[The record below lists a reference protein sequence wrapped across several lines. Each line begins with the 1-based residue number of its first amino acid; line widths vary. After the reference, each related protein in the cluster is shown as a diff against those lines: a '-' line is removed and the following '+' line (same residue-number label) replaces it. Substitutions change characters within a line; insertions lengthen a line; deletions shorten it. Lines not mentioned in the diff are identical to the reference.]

1 MGRYS
6 YDDMPP
12 EGYRERRG
20 NGRMT
25 GVIASI
31 GIVLTLLAVVLYLL
45 FSPSERDEAQTE
57 ASVEEVKVT
66 HEKPSMLAAS
76 VLDEPQPARPEKE
89 EATPAAIVPSS
100 GRYPAIEYTEYAV
113 AEGDTLQ
120 SIADAFSVTLGT
132 LSSVNRLLDAN
143 PAPGTV
149 ISIPPVDGVLH
160 TMAGNETLESVAA
173 AFNPELSAADLA
185 SLNGKEDTGTEAGED
200 IFIPS
205 PGTLDSAISY
215 LFSSPLPGGT
225 VASGFGE
232 LFDGRQLDG
241 IILAADPGSA
251 VVAAADGTILD
262 IYSDPSYGR
271 SVSILHENGYVTTY
285 SGLETIGVSGAKQVS
300 RGEVIGAIGTSSV
313 FGKPAVLFSIK
324 QNSVP
329 LDPVNLTE
337 F

>member
-45 FSPSERDEAQTE
+45 FSPSERDEAQTG

-66 HEKPSMLAAS
+66 HEEPSMLAAS

-132 LSSVNRLLDAN
+132 LSSVNRLSDAN

-185 SLNGKEDTGTEAGED
+185 SLNGKSDTAAEAGED

-205 PGTLDSAISY
+205 PGTLDSSISY

-225 VASGFGE
+225 VVSGFGE

-241 IILAADPGSA
+241 VILAADPGSA
-251 VVAAADGTILD
+251 VVSAADGTILD
-262 IYSDPSYGR
+262 IYSDPVYGR
-271 SVSILHENGYVTTY
+271 SVSILHEGGYVTAY
-285 SGLETIGVSGAKQVS
+285 SGLEIIEVSGAKQVS
-300 RGEVIGAIGTSSV
+300 KGEVIGAIGTSSV
-313 FGKPAVLFSIK
+313 FGEPAVLFSIK

>member
-45 FSPSERDEAQTE
+45 FSPSDSEETPAEAPADEVQ
-57 ASVEEVKVT
+57 VT
-66 HEKPSMLAAS
+66 HEEPSMLTAS
-76 VLDEPQPARPEKE
+76 VLDEPNTEHVRKE
-89 EATPAAIVPSS
+89 EIPPADIVPAS

-185 SLNGKEDTGTEAGED
+185 SLNGKANTAAEAGED

-225 VASGFGE
+225 VVSGFGE

-271 SVSILHENGYVTTY
+271 SVSILHEGGYVTAY
-285 SGLETIGVSGAKQVS
+285 SGLEIIEVSGAKQVS

>member
-12 EGYRERRG
+12 EGYRERRR

-25 GVIASI
+25 GVLASI

-45 FSPSERDEAQTE
+45 FSPAAGEETQAETPSDEVQ
-57 ASVEEVKVT
+57 VT
-66 HEKPSMLAAS
+66 HEEPSMLTAS
-76 VLDEPQPARPEKE
+76 ALAEQPEPEKKE
-89 EATPAAIVPSS
+89 DVPPADIVPSS

-132 LSSVNRLLDAN
+132 LSSVNRLSDAN

-149 ISIPPVDGVLH
+149 ISIPPVNGVLH
-160 TMAGNETLESVAA
+160 TMTGNETLESVAA

-185 SLNGKEDTGTEAGED
+185 SLNGKENTAVESGED

-241 IILAADPGSA
+241 VILTADPGSA
-251 VVAAADGTILD
+251 VVAAADGSILD
-262 IYSDPSYGR
+262 IYSDPVYGR
-271 SVSILHENGYVTTY
+271 SVSVLHEGGYVTTY
-285 SGLETIGVSGAKQVS
+285 SGLEIIGVSGAKQVS
-300 RGEVIGAIGTSSV
+300 KGEVIGAIGTSSV

>member
-12 EGYRERRG
+12 EGYRERRR

-45 FSPSERDEAQTE
+45 FSPAADEETQAETP
-57 ASVEEVKVT
+57 SDEVQVT
-66 HEKPSMLAAS
+66 HEEPSMLTAS
-76 VLDEPQPARPEKE
+76 ALAEQPEPEKKE
-89 EATPAAIVPSS
+89 DVPPADIVPSS
-100 GRYPAIEYTEYAV
+100 GRYPAIEYIEYAV
-113 AEGDTLQ
+113 AEGDTLL

-132 LSSVNRLLDAN
+132 LSSVNRLSDAN

-149 ISIPPVDGVLH
+149 ISIPPVNGVLH
-160 TMAGNETLESVAA
+160 TMTGNETLESVAA

-185 SLNGKEDTGTEAGED
+185 SLNGKENTAVESGED

-241 IILAADPGSA
+241 VILTADPGSA
-251 VVAAADGTILD
+251 VVAAADGSILD
-262 IYSDPSYGR
+262 IYSDPVYGR
-271 SVSILHENGYVTTY
+271 SVSVLHEGGYVTTY
-285 SGLETIGVSGAKQVS
+285 SGLEIIGISGAKQVS
-300 RGEVIGAIGTSSV
+300 KGEVIGAIGTSSV